1 MNKFLPNLFKNPH
14 GFTLIELLVVITI
27 IAILSVMGM
36 TVFTGVQKNAREAG
50 RRGDIDAIVKALE
63 VNKTASG
70 YQPLAANQFAN
81 GAIPTADPQARP
93 YCINTAAGVADPST
107 WTTSC
112 PTGWTAVA
120 NTVPAANS
128 TSFKV
133 CAATE
138 TTGTSGTAGVL
149 CRANSQ

>member
-1 MNKFLPNLFKNPH
+1 MNKFLPKSAKNLQ

-27 IAILSVMGM
+27 IAILSVVGM

-70 YQPLAANQFAN
+70 YQFLNANQFAN
-81 GAIPTADPQARP
+81 GAIPATDPQARP
-93 YCINTAAGVADPST
+93 YCISTAAGAADPTT

-112 PTGWTAVA
+112 PTGWSAVSS
-120 NTVPAANS
+120 TVPAANS

-138 TTGTSGTAGVL
+138 TTGTDGTAGVL